1 MGCNLHITFKRGM
14 GGSNLVAVCNTTYT
28 EIVKGSVSL
37 NFLLRPLETMLKL
50 WNKVTLK
57 NLTLSLSFWGVGC
70 SVEVF
75 AFTLKLFL
83 PSEE

>member
-1 MGCNLHITFKRGM
+1 M